1 MSDWSSAVCSSDLSA
16 GRDADFTFHQQ
27 VRLLQ
32 LFDEQAG
39 ALTGFLEALA
49 EIQDAVRRFGRLGVF
64 EQKVALIELADRAGC
79 RIETERQPVRLG
91 AQARE
96 QVLIAADLGGTR
108 DGIERG
114 DLVVRTR
121 DEESVVGERSV
132 CTCGYRGVVY

>member
-16 GRDADFTFHQQ
+16 GRDADFTVHQQ

-49 EIQDAVRRFGRLGVF
+49 ESQDAVRRFGRLGVL
-64 EQKVALIELADRAGC
+64 EHKVALIELADRAGC
-79 RIETERQPVRLG
+79 RIETERQLVRSG

-96 QVLIAADLGGTR
+96 K
-108 DGIERG
+108 E
-114 DLVVRTR
+114 
-121 DEESVVGERSV
+121 VGRAPA
-132 CTCGYRGVVY
+132 